1 MSRDEF
7 IRQIKACGQSV
18 IDNAEKIYNSF
29 QYSTEGVHIEIE
41 VDTHCIPTITVVNKF
56 FPEGFIEN
64 IGVKKEAEQ

>member
-1 MSRDEF
+1 MTREDF
-7 IRQIKACGQSV
+7 IKQVKACGQSV

-41 VDTHCIPTITVVNKF
+41 VDSYCVPTITVVNKF
-56 FPEGFIEN
+56 FPEEFFEC